1 MSEGP
6 STVIKALTLLD
17 FFGEQRPNIG
27 LSEFSKLSGYNK
39 ASTLRFLTALQMKG
53 FVEQDDATKTYRI
66 GPAFLRFA
74 HLREAIMPM
83 GEAVRL
89 VLRDLATVTEETAH
103 ASIISGE
110 ALANIATVE
119 SRRANRVSIEPGEAL
134 PFHAT
139 SSGLAVLAFAP
150 PAMVEAALAAPMAR
164 HAPGTVTDAARIRPL
179 LEQIRHCGHAS
190 STASYEDGVTGI
202 AAPYFSP
209 SGEVCGAVAV
219 ALPTT
224 RATPEAQ
231 ARVIARV
238 RAAARRL
245 TELRGGHPPPH
256 FPDPDTEI

>member
-1 MSEGP
+1 MSDGP

-17 FFGEQRPNIG
+17 FFGEQRSHIG
-27 LSEFSKLSGYNK
+27 LSEFSKLTGYNK

-53 FVEQDDATKTYRI
+53 FVEQDESTRSYRI

-74 HLREAIMPM
+74 HLREATMPM
-83 GEAVRL
+83 GEAVRV
-89 VLRDLATVTEETAH
+89 VLRDLAAATKETAH

-119 SRRANRVSIEPGEAL
+119 SRRANRVSIEPGEVL

-139 SSGLAVLAFAP
+139 SSGLAVLAFADITVLD
-150 PAMVEAALAAPMAR
+150 AMFGRQMERYAPNTIIDP
-164 HAPGTVTDAARIRPL
+164 HEIHPL
-179 LEQIRHCGHAS
+179 LEQIREAGYAR

-209 SGEVCGAVAV
+209 SGEVCGSVAV
-219 ALPTT
+219 AMPTI
-224 RATPEAQ
+224 RATQESE
-231 ARVIARV
+231 RLVIDEV

-245 TELRGGHPPPH
+245 TELRGGHHPDY
-256 FPDPDTEI
+256 FPVPAYDI